1 MNTLKNIKEGL
12 GRAWD
17 NLSHEWGNFMDKTAG
32 ALTRFTPMKKETEDS
47 GSTDLVHNSP
57 RLGFMASEVMESDD
71 NIVARIEAPGM
82 DAGDF
87 SVEVLGDNLLVK
99 GSKSMKREEKKGH
112 YHMMECAYG
121 SFTRSVPL
129 PTEVDVSKAKAKYKN
144 GVLDITLPKT
154 ESGKKKRI
162 EVKVQ

>member
-1 MNTLKNIKEGL
+1 MKTLKTIKEGFNK
-12 GRAWD
+12 AWD
-17 NLSHEWGNFMDKTAG
+17 NISHEWGHFMDKTAG
-32 ALTRFTPMKKETEDS
+32 ALTRFTPLKKETEDS
-47 GSTDLVHNSP
+47 GSKELVQNSP
-57 RLGFMASEVMESDD
+57 RLGFLASEVMESDD

-87 SVEVLGDNLLVK
+87 SVEILGDSLVVK

-129 PTEVDVSKAKAKYKN
+129 PTEVDVAKAKAKYKN

-154 ESGKKKRI
+154 EKGRRKRI
-162 EVKVQ
+162 EVNVQ